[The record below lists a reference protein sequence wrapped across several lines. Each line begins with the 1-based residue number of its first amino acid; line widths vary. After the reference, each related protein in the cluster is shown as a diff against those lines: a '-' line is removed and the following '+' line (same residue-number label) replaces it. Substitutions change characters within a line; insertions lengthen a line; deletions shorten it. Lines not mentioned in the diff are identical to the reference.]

1 MYCPDLDDAVIP
13 INFVTT
19 FVLEI
24 NQTKPEGEQLEHMTP
39 SCKVKQIWKLLNEEN
54 ELKDIFNCDHLWDR
68 PSLR

>member
-54 ELKDIFNCDHLWDR
+54 ELKDIFNCEHLWDR